1 MGRGPIG
8 TTTNSPIIDRGT
20 TALTCNKP
28 PGITQQ
34 TVDVYGVGSTY
45 SGLYY
50 VDEVTH
56 SFTAGVYRQ
65 SFKLERNPTE

>member
-28 PGITQQ
+28 PGITLQ
-34 TVDVYGVGSTY
+34 TVGVYGVGETY

-56 SFTAGVYRQ
+56 CFDAVEYRK
-65 SFKLERNPTE
+65 SFKLKRNPIG